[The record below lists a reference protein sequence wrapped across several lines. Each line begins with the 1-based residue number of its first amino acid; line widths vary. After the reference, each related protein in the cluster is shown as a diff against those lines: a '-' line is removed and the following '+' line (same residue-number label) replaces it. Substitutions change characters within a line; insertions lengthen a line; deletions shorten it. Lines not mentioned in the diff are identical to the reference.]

1 MISEELISLGH
12 KAGLGLP
19 IGLSSSDKS
28 LGESCALK
36 TNKWA

>member
-12 KAGLGLP
+12 EAGLGLP

-28 LGESCALK
+28 WVSLVL
-36 TNKWA
+36 